1 MNIIEFLL
9 ERLNDAI
16 EYAPKTDIDRLI
28 ALRNDLLLKVDSEL
42 NEDHPF
48 VTTLKND
55 LNSFLQNKNN
65 MPIYN
70 EILNEILIKL
80 DNLKHDISKEEEKV
94 KDEPIPGLEDSR
106 SNAVPKDE
114 IIPGLEDSFKDE
126 PIPGL
131 EDPINYSR

>member
-9 ERLNDAI
+9 ERLNDAKK
-16 EYAPKTDIDRLI
+16 YAPKTHIDRLI
-28 ALRNDLLLKVDSEL
+28 ALRNDLLLEVDSEL

-55 LNSFLQNKNN
+55 INSFLQNENN

-80 DNLKHDISKEEEKV
+80 DNLKHAISKEEEKI

-131 EDPINYSR
+131 EGPINYSR